1 MIKAVIFDGTLIDSV
16 DSHATSWQ
24 DSFRRFGHE
33 FDYEDI
39 RSQIGKGGDQLMQ
52 VFCPRTKLTDMG
64 SRSRRAGLFQDHRL
78 SSSPELMEELIS
90 RNIDIVLASSA
101 KKDELNFYKKVA
113 DIADIVHKE
122 TTSDDAD
129 ASKPEPDIFEAA
141 IKLLPGLAR
150 NEIIVVGD
158 SPYDAEAAGKAGL
171 HTVGVLCGGFAEADL
186 RKAGCT
192 AVFLDPAEM
201 LKKLDQWLRTL

>member
-1 MIKAVIFDGTLIDSV
+1 
-16 DSHATSWQ
+16 
-24 DSFRRFGHE
+24 
-33 FDYEDI
+33 
-39 RSQIGKGGDQLMQ
+39 
-52 VFCPRTKLTDMG
+52 
-64 SRSRRAGLFQDHRL
+64 
-78 SSSPELMEELIS
+78 MEELIS

-201 LKKLDQWLRTL
+201 LEKLDQWLRTL